1 MNDADAV
8 VERVVRESYGRLV
21 AYLSSVT
28 GDITEAEDAFSEA
41 LAAALATWPSRG
53 IPDRPDSWLVSV
65 ARRNIIGAA
74 RRRDV
79 AARAMP
85 ELARMNTTAP
95 DPAALDEG
103 HVTDTDW
110 RIPDRRLQ
118 LMFACSH
125 PAIEPTMRSA
135 LILQTVLGLDAARI
149 ASAFLVAPA
158 TMGQRLVRTK
168 SKIRHNAIAFEIPDD
183 DELAPRLSA
192 VLDAI
197 YAAYGTGWDD
207 HFDTETVGAG
217 LADEALRLG
226 RLVTQLLPEQ
236 PEAHGLLALM
246 LHSAARVHARRDD
259 AGSYVPLE
267 EQDVARWSR
276 ERIQEAE
283 AHLDTAF
290 RAGAIGRYQLH
301 AVVQSLHNRRAL
313 TGRTDWVAI
322 AAVYDGLISYDPTI
336 GTHVARAAAHNNVH
350 GADRALAMLDDLPVE
365 RTDNYQPYHA
375 VRAHCLACAGRT
387 TEARTHAARAV
398 ALSADPAVQD
408 WLRRTY
414 LDDRA
419 TRG

>member
-1 MNDADAV
+1 M
-8 VERVVRESYGRLV
+8 
-21 AYLSSVT
+21 
-28 GDITEAEDAFSEA
+28 
-41 LAAALATWPSRG
+41 
-53 IPDRPDSWLVSV
+53 
-65 ARRNIIGAA
+65 
-74 RRRDV
+74 
-79 AARAMP
+79 
-85 ELARMNTTAP
+85 
-95 DPAALDEG
+95 
-103 HVTDTDW
+103 TDTDW

-168 SKIRHNAIAFEIPDD
+168 SKIRHNAIAFEIPTTTNSPHDCPPCSTRSTRHT
-183 DELAPRLSA
+183 EP
-192 VLDAI
+192 V
-197 YAAYGTGWDD
+197 GT
-207 HFDTETVGAG
+207 TTSTPTTVGAG

-259 AGSYVPLE
+259 AGGYVPLE

-276 ERIQEAE
+276 ERIEEAE
-283 AHLDTAF
+283 AHLDIAF
-290 RAGAIGRYQLH
+290 RAGVIGRYQLH

-313 TGRTDWVAI
+313 TGRTDWLAI

-336 GTHVARAAAHNNVH
+336 GTHVARAAAHSNVH
-350 GADRALAMLDDLPVE
+350 GADHALAMLDDLPVE

-387 TEARTHAARAV
+387 TEARTHAARADRPQCG
-398 ALSADPAVQD
+398 S
-408 WLRRTY
+408 RRAG
-414 LDDRA
+414 LAAPDLPRRSRNRD
-419 TRG
+419 